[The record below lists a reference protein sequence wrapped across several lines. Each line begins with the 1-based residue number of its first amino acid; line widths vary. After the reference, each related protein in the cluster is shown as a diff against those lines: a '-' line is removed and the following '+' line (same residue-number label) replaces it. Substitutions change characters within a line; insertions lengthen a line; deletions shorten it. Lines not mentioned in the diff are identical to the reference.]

1 MALLIYTGVAFLKA
15 GRARRALLVG
25 ALLEIHPVAPGGL
38 SCVAPELSAMQIW
51 DCSPPGGVIPT
62 FGGSSRAAEFS
73 ECFAK
78 APKT

>member
-15 GRARRALLVG
+15 ARASPALLVG
-25 ALLEIHPVAPGGL
+25 ALLEIQPVASRGL
-38 SCVAPELSAMQIW
+38 SCVAPELSAVQIW

-73 ECFAK
+73 KCFVK